1 MKRSFYN
8 EQRERGNFSFPV
20 EYHYVTNHH
29 PRYNMPYHWHI
40 QYEIIRVLHGNVVIS
55 VDEEEYTVKQGE
67 ILFIPKGAVHGG
79 KAFLEDTIY
88 ECIVF
93 DKKLFETDIGESGML
108 QKFFD
113 HQILINRHY
122 TAKQTLI
129 KELVWLMF
137 RTIKNQYEGF
147 EYIVKGSIL
156 TFFGLVLKNKLYTV
170 SLTNFANNNQRN
182 IHKLKKV
189 FHLIETSYNQP
200 LTLEELASTADLSPK
215 YFCRFFQNMTNK
227 SPISYLNY
235 YRIECACMK
244 LINEPEVSITDIA
257 YDCGFNDLSY
267 FIKTFRKYKGTTPN
281 KYIKSYQQMTNK

>member
-8 EQRERGNFSFPV
+8 EQRERGNFFFPV

-40 QYEIIRVLHGNVVIS
+40 QYEILRVLQGHIVIS
-55 VDEEEYTVKQGE
+55 VDDEEYTVKQGE
-67 ILFIPKGAVHGG
+67 ILFIPEGAVHGG

-113 HQILINRHY
+113 HQIIINKHY
-122 TAKQTLI
+122 TAKQTVI
-129 KELVWLMF
+129 KKLVWLMF

-156 TFFGLVLKNKLYTV
+156 TFFGLVLKNKLYTL

-182 IHKLKKV
+182 IHKLKKS
-189 FHLIETSYNQP
+189 LP
-200 LTLEELASTADLSPK
+200 LN
-215 YFCRFFQNMTNK
+215 RN
-227 SPISYLNY
+227 I
-235 YRIECACMK
+235 I
-244 LINEPEVSITDIA
+244 
-257 YDCGFNDLSY
+257 
-267 FIKTFRKYKGTTPN
+267 
-281 KYIKSYQQMTNK
+281 

>member
-1 MKRSFYN
+1 MKHISYN

-40 QYEIIRVLHGNVVIS
+40 QYEIIRVLQGKIVITI
-55 VDEEEYTVKQGE
+55 DENEYTAEKGDF
-67 ILFIPKGAVHGG
+67 LFVPDGAVHGG
-79 KAFLEDTIY
+79 KAFLENTVY
-88 ECIVF
+88 ECMVF
-93 DKKLFETDIGESGML
+93 DKKLFETDIGTSDML

-113 HQILINRHY
+113 HQIIINNHY
-122 TAKQTLI
+122 TKDNVGL
-129 KELVWLMF
+129 KELIWLMF
-137 RTIKNQYEGF
+137 RTLKYKYEGF

-156 TFFGLVLKNKLYTV
+156 AFFGLVLKDKLYTV
-170 SLTNFANNNQRN
+170 SLTNFINNNQRN

-189 FHLIETSYNQP
+189 FHLIETSYNKP

-235 YRIECACMK
+235 YRIECACIK
-244 LINEPEVSITDIA
+244 LINDTEASITDIA

-281 KYIKSYQQMTNK
+281 KYLKNYQQLIKN